1 MPGLYIHIPFCKQ
14 ACHYCN
20 FHFST
25 SLRYKETMIDAIIK
39 EIDFRHDYLLK
50 EPLSS
55 IYFGGG
61 TPSLLDENDLEKIF
75 EKIHQHFSITTDAE
89 ITLEANPDDI
99 NSKNLKTWAKTGIN
113 RLSIGVQSFAD
124 EDLLYMNR
132 AHNAKE
138 AKICIQMA
146 QDAGFSKLTVDLIY
160 GSPTTSDITWQKNVN
175 TLFELKI
182 PHLSCYAL
190 TIEPKTA
197 LEYKVRKQKSPP
209 VDEEQSARQYELLMD
224 WMKENNY
231 IHYETSNFAKEGF
244 FAKHNS
250 SYWLGASY
258 LGLGP
263 SAHSYNGFSRQWN
276 VANNAHY
283 IKIIKNINTN
293 TTSNTKI
300 ESLYEKEVL
309 SKQDQY
315 NELIMTGLRTIWGI
329 DSTRIPVKYRAQFK
343 KNIQQFVN
351 TNHVFVSKTKYI
363 LTNKGRLISD
373 FISSQLFI

>member
-1 MPGLYIHIPFCKQ
+1 
-14 ACHYCN
+14 
-20 FHFST
+20 
-25 SLRYKETMIDAIIK
+25 MIDAIIK